1 MDTFV
6 EDISVTD
13 QACLEASPD
22 HADATLRQ
30 DQVLVLPM
38 QKRMVVQYSANESGA
53 RELHLYYDDK
63 EISFDEPEL
72 FAFGEALACNGRF
85 RAGDARG
92 WGAGYEWSQ
101 VRYLLEKLIEEGILE
116 RADDV
121 SACPAP
127 AASRSRT
134 SLLPPAATD
143 QARSWFECEALTE
156 ELTGRAIEIG
166 HLELIMPIFRVA
178 HIALDA
184 DGRQVGEANVFPR
197 ALRLDVPT
205 EWLTCIYPGTRYL
218 ADRPMNVT
226 ALKSMRAY
234 WPEMMA
240 ALHRIR
246 AAFLQR
252 FPSAAGR
259 MTVGDI
265 ERLATLVLAIPTY
278 QLMRCDRPV
287 ANGELHPA
295 LSSLFRVTDGLRM
308 VMHQML
314 FVPIG
319 EPTLSPHAPI
329 TSAEIHDYAE
339 RNYSFHSET
348 GVCAGP
354 KIMVQEFLGVLV
366 EGRHADKY
374 AAVVQHPAVEAALA
388 DLEAAFD
395 YGLCG
400 LQAYAGVFSLW
411 PIMTRTYEDLARISG
426 EAMRDGF
433 AGLAA
438 FNDRLQGHLQQ
449 MRTATYLATEA
460 WRVEREQVYA
470 DMYEQCGRGLA
481 QQVPL
486 VPLPE
491 QIAFRQVPEHAALQ
505 ARIEALLA
513 RSLAGADANAA
524 HVAALAARL
533 TEHVVQEQ
541 AVFRVASATQA
552 QINALLGRPAPARP
566 FGSVEVDTHNLL
578 QGSESRRL
586 PYLLDE
592 VEEGL
597 GIRFVVDAQ
606 RIDIDEHREKA
617 AA

>member
-1 MDTFV
+1 M
-6 EDISVTD
+6 
-13 QACLEASPD
+13 
-22 HADATLRQ
+22 
-30 DQVLVLPM
+30 LVLPM
-38 QKRMVVQYSANESGA
+38 QKRMVVQYSADESGT
-53 RELHLYYDDK
+53 RQLHLYYGDK
-63 EISFDEPEL
+63 EISLDEPEL
-72 FAFGEALACNGRF
+72 FAFGEGLANSGRF
-85 RAGDARG
+85 HAGAATG
-92 WGAGYEWSQ
+92 WGSGYEWSQ
-101 VRYLLEKLIEEGILE
+101 VRDLLEQLIDEGILA

-121 SACPAP
+121 SASAAP
-127 AASRSRT
+127 AASRSRP

-143 QARSWFECEALTE
+143 RPRTWFECEAVTK
-156 ELTGRAIEIG
+156 ELTGRSVEIG

-197 ALRLDVPT
+197 ALRLDVQT
-205 EWLTCIYPGTRYL
+205 EWLTCLYSGTRYL

-252 FPSAAGR
+252 FPAAAER

-308 VMHQML
+308 AMHQML
-314 FVPIG
+314 FVPVG
-319 EPTLSPHAPI
+319 EPTLSPHAPM

-354 KIMVQEFLGVLV
+354 KIMVQEFLGVVV
-366 EGRHADKY
+366 EGRHAEKY
-374 AAVVQHPAVEAALA
+374 QFVVQHPAVDAALA
-388 DLEAAFD
+388 DIDAAFD
-395 YGLCG
+395 YGLYG
-400 LQAYAGVFSLW
+400 LQAYAAVFSLW
-411 PIMTRTYEDLARISG
+411 PIMTRTYEDLAAI
-426 EAMRDGF
+426 ADDAVRDGF
-433 AGLAA
+433 SGLAE
-438 FNDRLQGHLQQ
+438 FSSRLQGHIKS
-449 MRTATYLATEA
+449 MRTGTYLATEA

-470 DMYEQCGRGLA
+470 DMYEQCARGLA
-481 QQVPL
+481 RQQPVSS
-486 VPLPE
+486 LPE
-491 QIAFRQVPEHAALQ
+491 QIAPQSTPEHAPLESRLKTLLGQRLAD
-505 ARIEALLA
+505 ADTHAAHLA
-513 RSLAGADANAA
+513 R
-524 HVAALAARL
+524 LAARVMQ
-533 TEHVVQEQ
+533 HVVQEQ
-541 AVFRVASATQA
+541 AIFRVASATQA
-552 QINALLGRPAPARP
+552 RINELLGRVAPSRP
-566 FGSVEVDTHNLL
+566 FGSAEVDTHNLL

-592 VEEGL
+592 LEEGL
-597 GIRFVVDAQ
+597 GIRFLIDAD
-606 RIDIDEHREKA
+606 RIDIRDAREASA
-617 AA
+617 A